1 VCACVCLPACLPGDS
16 TANPL
21 SCAAAA
27 AVLQYIVDE
36 QVVENAQAKG
46 IYLQH
51 KLEEALS
58 DSPIVGDI
66 RVRPQPPPPASCL
79 ALASCLPSACLLCTR
94 VVYAWNL
101 SCENLTLTC
110 IALPSLAYHTCVRA
124 HACVRM
130 RVCDIYIGRR
140 YVLGSGA
147 R

>member
-1 VCACVCLPACLPGDS
+1 MCVRLSTCVCLPGDS

-147 R
+147 C

>member
-1 VCACVCLPACLPGDS
+1 MCVRLSTCVCLPGDS

-66 RVRPQPPPPASCL
+66 RVRPQPPPASCL
-79 ALASCLPSACLLCTR
+79 ALASCLPSSCLLCTR
-94 VVYAWNL
+94 VVYAWKL

-147 R
+147 C